1 LPSDEAR
8 PIDGLSWTTLR
19 VEGRL
24 VAEWVSVLER
34 ECWSALFFRDVL
46 QMTAWI
52 LCVATIV
59 LAVALPCSRPVYA
72 TSVDEQLAA
81 ASSQPAAEPKPRKT
95 LLEWPGHPRSDDEE
109 AEGYEHVDPDRPHL
123 PEASTAV
130 GKGRIVLESGYTFT
144 QKGSSFTSQSYPE
157 ALLRVGLFTDWFE
170 VRIGQNFLN
179 REASVAGVRTSVHG
193 AQDLY
198 LGVKL
203 ALVQQQQYLPQ
214 IALIPQM
221 TVPTGSGAVGAG
233 KVLPGLN
240 VDCAWEVIKPRFG
253 IELLIATNRVQDDA
267 HRASVELATG
277 LTAVFSL
284 TPKLETFVEWDAF
297 SPVAA
302 TGGTTGMRH
311 YAVGGFV
318 YFITKD
324 FEVDIRAGVG
334 LNQRANDFLAGAG
347 FAVRY

>member
-1 LPSDEAR
+1 MKR
-8 PIDGLSWTTLR
+8 WLSSQILW
-19 VEGRL
+19 V
-24 VAEWVSVLER
+24 VAS
-34 ECWSALFFRDVL
+34 
-46 QMTAWI
+46 
-52 LCVATIV
+52 V
-59 LAVALPCSRPVYA
+59 LAVGIPGSQMVYA
-72 TSVDEQLAA
+72 SSLDEHLAA
-81 ASSQPAAEPKPRKT
+81 ASSEPDTGTKARKT
-95 LLEWPGHPRSDDEE
+95 LLEWPGHTRGDNEE
-109 AEGYEHVDPDRPHL
+109 LEEHERLDPDRPHL

-157 ALLRVGLFTDWFE
+157 ALLRVGMFADWFE
-170 VRIGQNFLN
+170 IRIGQSFLS
-179 REASVAGVRTSVHG
+179 RRQSVAGVRTSVEG

-203 ALVQQQQYLPQ
+203 ALVQQQRYLPE

-221 TVPTGSGAVGAG
+221 TVPTGSGTVGAG

-240 VDCAWEVIKPRFG
+240 VDCAWEVIEQRFG

-267 HRASVELATG
+267 HHALVELATG
-277 LTAVFSL
+277 LTAVFGL
-284 TPKLETFVEWDAF
+284 TPKLEAFAEWDAF
-297 SPVAA
+297 FPV
-302 TGGTTGMRH
+302 GGTTGVRH

-324 FEVDIRAGVG
+324 LEVDVRAGVG
-334 LNQRANDFLAGAG
+334 LNERANDFLAGAG